1 MHPQSNGDFMIND
14 IFNQFAKTL
23 TNLAVILDKAQKNAD
38 ARKFDVG
45 ILLQSRLAPDM
56 FHLVRQVQIA
66 TDTAKFG
73 VAKLCGV
80 DAPKWEDNETTLAD
94 LKARIHKAI
103 DYIQSATPAQFSGW
117 ETRKTLNPRREG
129 KYLPGDEYLYQYVIP
144 NFFFHVTTAYAILRH
159 NGVDIGKND
168 FLGEIQYRPL

>member
-1 MHPQSNGDFMIND
+1 MITD
-14 IFNQFAKTL
+14 IFNQFTKTL
-23 TNLAVILDKAQKNAD
+23 TNLNAILDKAQKYAD
-38 ARKFDVG
+38 TKKFDVN
-45 ILLQSRLAPDM
+45 ILLHGRLAPDRL
-56 FHLVRQVQIA
+56 HLIRQVQIA

-73 VAKLCGV
+73 ISRLCGV
-80 DAPKWEDNETTLAD
+80 EAPKWEDTESTLPD
-94 LKARIHKAI
+94 LQSRIRKAI
-103 DYIQSATPAQFSGW
+103 DYIQSASSAQFVGW

-168 FLGEIQYRPL
+168 YLGEIHYRPL